1 MSNASFDPLHNQVVE
16 ILKRYP
22 VSKRSAAL
30 PVLHLIQERFG
41 FVSNEAIEWAAR
53 QLELQPVHLLELVT
67 FYPLF
72 RQQPAGRYHIKVCR
86 TLSCHLNGGCHLREH
101 LLNKLNV
108 RLDETT
114 PDGKFTVS
122 EVECLAS
129 CGTAPCMMVNDE
141 LYENVT
147 PEKADGI
154 LTACQVAAPDR
165 HSLP

>member
-1 MSNASFDPLHNQVVE
+1 MSDASFDPLRNQVVE

-22 VSKRSAAL
+22 ASKRSAAL
-30 PVLHLIQERFG
+30 PVLHLIQGRFG
-41 FVSNEAIEWAAR
+41 HVSNEAIEWAAR
-53 QLELQPVHLLELVT
+53 QLDLQPVHLLELVT
-67 FYPLF
+67 FYPMF

-86 TLSCHLNGGCHLREH
+86 TLSCQLNGGDHLREH
-101 LLNKLNV
+101 LLSKLNV

-141 LYENVT
+141 LHENVT
-147 PEKADGI
+147 PEKADKI
-154 LTACQVAAPDR
+154 LGVCRVATTDR
-165 HSLP
+165 PSLS